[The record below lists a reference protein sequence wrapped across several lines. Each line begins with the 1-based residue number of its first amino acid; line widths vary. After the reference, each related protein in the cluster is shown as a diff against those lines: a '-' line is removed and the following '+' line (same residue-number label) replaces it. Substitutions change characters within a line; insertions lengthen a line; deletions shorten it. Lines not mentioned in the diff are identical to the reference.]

1 MVLHTFSLFDR
12 TYLCF
17 FSLFF
22 FFSFLFFLASLP
34 PFIGTSLAFFSLI
47 VLLLA
52 KLLEIFFFT
61 LSVSSP
67 PLSWSSDFW
76 GVFVLFRLSYMHSMW
91 QGLGGNPLINAEVK
105 IFNLLVSS
113 RSFLW
118 FQAFSGSHTWII
130 HALCL
135 G

>member
-17 FSLFF
+17 FSFF